1 MMMILEQITITS
13 TNMHM
18 LCVSFRVM
26 SRSTQFT
33 RNTEH
38 SIVTRVYFYTSLSYS
53 DEEPTVR
60 FLFFQPNNNYF
71 RTPNRMKCCFFEEFN
86 FFFACFFSH
95 HNSVCAKT
103 ILLNSNIHKLKHS
116 LTQTHTY
123 MYLISLSSFS
133 ISFYLKCFVSRSTR
147 RRRLWKKQGDFCSVP
162 QLLSGCF

>member
-1 MMMILEQITITS
+1 MKRKTKPTAAAPTTTITTKNSAKWICDIKTEITHKTMMMMILEQITITI

-71 RTPNRMKCCFFEEFN
+71 RTPNRMKCFFSEEFS
-86 FFFACFFSH
+86 FF
-95 HNSVCAKT
+95 
-103 ILLNSNIHKLKHS
+103 L
-116 LTQTHTY
+116 
-123 MYLISLSSFS
+123 LISFHIIILFALRL
-133 ISFYLKCFVSRSTR
+133 FY
-147 RRRLWKKQGDFCSVP
+147 
-162 QLLSGCF
+162 

>member
-1 MMMILEQITITS
+1 MMMMILEQITITS

-133 ISFYLKCFVSRSTR
+133 ISFYLKCFV
-147 RRRLWKKQGDFCSVP
+147 
-162 QLLSGCF
+162 